1 MHYRSLS
8 FQRGFPDPLLI
19 RRGAEL
25 GFNDVCFQTEGGLIT
40 MLEDLR
46 DRADRSG
53 YFKLLDELG
62 MTCTVWAHEFA
73 DYDYEAWGECR
84 PDNQRLWQG
93 VEQRYDYI
101 LGKLL
106 PEIDNL
112 VLTVV
117 ETDITA
123 TRPDILV
130 PLTSAILR
138 ACKRHN
144 TRLILRSFV
153 HHPHEYEEVKEAIA
167 AIPDDITIMTKS
179 IPQDWHMRSIDDPL
193 IGAVGDKPQYIEVD
207 IAGEYFRMNHVA
219 NCFTETLAAQFDRW
233 RAAGCEGVSVRA
245 DRAWEPWREHQ
256 TTVLD
261 QAQEANLWTLG
272 YLAAGRSDS
281 LDEIWREFT
290 RYQFG
295 ESAAAAME
303 EALRPT
309 GEVVAEAL
317 YVESEPFGEQKY
329 DYVHPFALLKRDPTA
344 VAYPDDEDRICRNPF
359 HQAWSVFRWDES
371 YRPRYQQIRCGHP
384 DVIKRKETSYAEAEQ
399 SAVASLARIDKAKDD
414 LSEEAFRY
422 FNFRLE
428 ENLWN
433 LRFMG
438 EMQLA
443 WLKLSSVLYE
453 QAGTDADRMRRE
465 ALEHLKKAED
475 LAEQA
480 KTESITAVWRGRVYH
495 CRRGQYI
502 DTDDML
508 NRFNEYWRDVL
519 LSGENR
525 VYEQVHE

>member
-1 MHYRSLS
+1 MMTDNKPPMHYRSLS

-25 GFNDVCFQTEGGLIT
+25 GFNDVCFQTEGGLMP
-40 MLEDLR
+40 MLDDLR

-53 YFKLLDELG
+53 YFELLNELG

-73 DYDYEAWGECR
+73 DYDHSAWGECR

-93 VEQRYDYI
+93 VEQRYDFI
-101 LGKLL
+101 LGELL

-112 VLTVV
+112 VMTVV

-123 TRPDILV
+123 TRPEILV
-130 PLTSAILR
+130 PLMSAIQR

-167 AIPDDITIMTKS
+167 AISDDIAIMTKA
-179 IPQDWHMRSIDDPL
+179 IPQDWHMRSVDDPL

-219 NCFTETLAAQFDRW
+219 NCFTETLADQFDRW
-233 RAAGCEGVSVRA
+233 CAAGCEGVAVRV

-272 YLAAGRSDS
+272 YLASGRSRS
-281 LDEIWREFT
+281 LDQIWREFT

-295 ESAAAAME
+295 EPAAATME

-309 GEVVAEAL
+309 GQVVGEAL
-317 YVESEPFGEQKY
+317 YVECEPFGEQKY
-329 DYVHPFALLKRDPTA
+329 DYAHPFALLKRDRTA
-344 VAYPDDEDRICRNPF
+344 VAYPDEEDRVCRNPF

-371 YRPRYQQIRCGHP
+371 YIPRYQQIRRGHA
-384 DVIKRKETSYAEAEQ
+384 DVIVAKEESYQRARASALKSLEAIDRVEE
-399 SAVASLARIDKAKDD
+399 SLPEGAYT
-414 LSEEAFRY
+414 Y
-422 FNFRLE
+422 FKWRLQ

-433 LRFMG
+433 LDFMCR
-438 EMQLA
+438 MQLA
-443 WLKLSSVLYE
+443 WLNL
-453 QAGTDADRMRRE
+453 AN
-465 ALEHLKKAED
+465 ALFAED
-475 LAEQA
+475 VDACSEQRRRNARDYLAEAEQLA
-480 KTESITAVWRGRVYH
+480 RESKTESITAVWRGRVYH
-495 CRRGQYI
+495 CRRAQYI
-502 DTDDML
+502 QVDDML
-508 NRFNEYWRDVL
+508 ARFKEYWAEFL
-519 LSGENR
+519 
-525 VYEQVHE
+525 

>member
-1 MHYRSLS
+1 MITPPMHYRSLS

-153 HHPHEYEEVKEAIA
+153 HHQVRF
-167 AIPDDITIMTKS
+167 MV
-179 IPQDWHMRSIDDPL
+179 
-193 IGAVGDKPQYIEVD
+193 GAVV
-207 IAGEYFRMNHVA
+207 
-219 NCFTETLAAQFDRW
+219 
-233 RAAGCEGVSVRA
+233 GV
-245 DRAWEPWREHQ
+245 
-256 TTVLD
+256 
-261 QAQEANLWTLG
+261 G
-272 YLAAGRSDS
+272 AGRIE
-281 LDEIWREFT
+281 LDELR
-290 RYQFG
+290 G
-295 ESAAAAME
+295 AL
-303 EALRPT
+303 EAGRRP
-309 GEVVAEAL
+309 
-317 YVESEPFGEQKY
+317 
-329 DYVHPFALLKRDPTA
+329 
-344 VAYPDDEDRICRNPF
+344 I
-359 HQAWSVFRWDES
+359 
-371 YRPRYQQIRCGHP
+371 
-384 DVIKRKETSYAEAEQ
+384 
-399 SAVASLARIDKAKDD
+399 KAKCEAACGLTLTRVDYPPEKD
-414 LSEEAFRY
+414 PFPSE
-422 FNFRLE
+422 
-428 ENLWN
+428 
-433 LRFMG
+433 G
-438 EMQLA
+438 
-443 WLKLSSVLYE
+443 
-453 QAGTDADRMRRE
+453 
-465 ALEHLKKAED
+465 
-475 LAEQA
+475 
-480 KTESITAVWRGRVYH
+480 
-495 CRRGQYI
+495 
-502 DTDDML
+502 
-508 NRFNEYWRDVL
+508 
-519 LSGENR
+519 
-525 VYEQVHE
+525 